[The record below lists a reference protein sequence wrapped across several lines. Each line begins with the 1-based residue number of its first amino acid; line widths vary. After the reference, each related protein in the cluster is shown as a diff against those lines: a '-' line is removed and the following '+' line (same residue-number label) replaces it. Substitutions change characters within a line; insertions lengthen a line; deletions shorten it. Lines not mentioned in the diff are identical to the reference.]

1 MTDPAPQGS
10 FAATHKLLIVDDE
23 PKIGRTLSDYFALHG
38 HEVRVVAS
46 GEEALALADA
56 YQPDVILLDIL
67 MPGLD
72 GITTLKHI
80 KRTWPPVR
88 VIIMSA
94 VDHEEVIRG
103 ALRLGADF
111 YVTKP
116 VRLAELERY
125 VNGYAPARRHP
136 G

>member
-1 MTDPAPQGS
+1 M
-10 FAATHKLLIVDDE
+10 
-23 PKIGRTLSDYFALHG
+23 LSDYFLLHG

-46 GEEALALADA
+46 GEEALALADV
-56 YQPDVILLDIL
+56 YQPDVVLLDIL

-72 GITTLKHI
+72 GIATLKHI
-80 KRTWPPVR
+80 KHTWPPVR

-94 VDHEEVIRG
+94 VDHEEVIKG

-116 VRLAELERY
+116 VRLEELERY
-125 VNGYAPARRHP
+125 VNGYAPSRRP
-136 G
+136 PEL